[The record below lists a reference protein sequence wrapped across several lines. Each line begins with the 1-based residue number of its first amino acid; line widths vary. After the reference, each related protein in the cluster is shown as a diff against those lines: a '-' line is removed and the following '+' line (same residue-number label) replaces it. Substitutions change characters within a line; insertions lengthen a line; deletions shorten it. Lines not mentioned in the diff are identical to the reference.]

1 MAISRPLI
9 GAALMTTALMLN
21 GVKDGFAK
29 LLSGSYEPLML
40 LWMQVLFACLV
51 LLPVIV
57 SRYGLSILLP
67 RPLGLQIARAAV
79 LIIGVGCFYWAVRF
93 ISLADATA
101 MIFLAPLVVTALS
114 PLVLGEALGARRTI
128 AVIIGFLGILL
139 ILRPAFDGD
148 PKGYI
153 IGLAA
158 GFSIGLFYI
167 ANRKLA
173 PLTPQIVAAAY
184 PPLIGAIL
192 IAPLAP
198 FFWTTPVI
206 ADGGLIAAFLVLAT
220 LGQVMMISAF
230 AYAPANIIA
239 PFQYSQIIGAIA
251 FSVIVFGDFPGPWTW
266 SGIALI
272 AGAGIYIAVR
282 ETRIKGRAVPGT
294 ENMLP
299 S

>member
-1 MAISRPLI
+1 MHKSSPLI
-9 GAALMTTALMLN
+9 GASLMTTALMFN

-29 LLSGSYEPLML
+29 LLAGGYEPLML
-40 LWMQVLFACLV
+40 LWMQVLFACAV

-57 SRYGLSILLP
+57 ARYGFGILLP
-67 RPLGLQIARAAV
+67 RPFGLQVVRAGL

-114 PLVLGEALGARRTI
+114 PLVLGEALGARRTV
-128 AVIIGFLGILL
+128 AVITGFFGILL

-148 PKGYI
+148 PKGYL

-158 GFSIGLFYI
+158 GFFVGLFYI

-173 PLTPQIVAAAY
+173 PFSPQIVAAAY
-184 PPLIGAIL
+184 TPLIGAFL

-206 ADGGLIAAFLVLAT
+206 ADGGMIGAFLVLAT

-239 PFQYSQIIGAIA
+239 PFQYSQIIGAIG
-251 FSVIVFGDFPGPWTW
+251 FSVIVFGEFPGPWTW
-266 SGIALI
+266 SGLALI
-272 AGAGIYIAVR
+272 AGSGIYIALR
-282 ETRIKGRAVPGT
+282 ETKIKAAAPG
-294 ENMLP
+294 
-299 S
+299 

>member
-1 MAISRPLI
+1 
-9 GAALMTTALMLN
+9 
-21 GVKDGFAK
+21 
-29 LLSGSYEPLML
+29 ML
-40 LWMQVLFACLV
+40 LWMQVLFACVV

-57 SRYGLSILLP
+57 SRYGLGILLP
-67 RPLGLQIARAAV
+67 RPFGLQVARAGV

-114 PLVLGEALGARRTI
+114 PLVLGEALGVRRTT
-128 AVIIGFLGILL
+128 AVVIGFLGILL
-139 ILRPAFDGD
+139 ILRPAFDGE

-153 IGLAA
+153 IGLGA

-173 PLTPQIVAAAY
+173 PFSPQIVAAAY
-184 PPLIGAIL
+184 TPLIGAVL

-206 ADGGLIAAFLVLAT
+206 ADGGMIAAFLVLAT

-230 AYAPANIIA
+230 SYAPANIIA
-239 PFQYSQIIGAIA
+239 PFQYSQIIGAIG
-251 FSVIVFGDFPGPWTW
+251 FSVIVFGEIPGPWTW
-266 SGIALI
+266 SGLALI
-272 AGAGIYIAVR
+272 AGSGIYIAVR
-282 ETRIKGRAVPGT
+282 ETKIKNAQTG
-294 ENMLP
+294 
-299 S
+299 

>member
-1 MAISRPLI
+1 MI
-9 GAALMTTALMLN
+9 GASLMTTALIFN

-40 LWMQVLFACLV
+40 LWMQLLFACVV

-57 SRYGLSILLP
+57 RRHGVSILLP
-67 RPLGLQIARAAV
+67 KPFMLQVLRASV
-79 LIIGVGCFYWAVRF
+79 LVIGVGCFYWSLRF

-114 PLVLGEALGARRTI
+114 PLVLDEALGKRRSI
-128 AVIIGFLGILL
+128 AVVIGFLGILL

-148 PKGYI
+148 PKGYM

-173 PLTPQIVAAAY
+173 AYTPQIVAAAY
-184 PPLIGAIL
+184 TPLIGAIL
-192 IAPLAP
+192 VAPLAP
-198 FFWTTPVI
+198 LFWTAPLI
-206 ADGGLIAAFLVLAT
+206 EDGGLIVAFLVLAT
-220 LGQVMMISAF
+220 LGQAMMISAF

-239 PFQYSQIIGAIA
+239 PFQYSQIIGAIG
-251 FSVIVFGDFPGPWTW
+251 FSVIVFNDFPGPWTW

-282 ETRIKGRAVPGT
+282 ETRTKDGQKPRAAG
-294 ENMLP
+294 
-299 S
+299 

>member
-1 MAISRPLI
+1 MNKSSPLI
-9 GAALMTTALMLN
+9 GASLMTTALMFN

-29 LLSGSYEPLML
+29 LLSDGYEPLML

-57 SRYGLSILLP
+57 SRYGLGILLP
-67 RPLGLQIARAAV
+67 RPFGLQVVRAAV

-114 PLVLGEALGARRTI
+114 PLVLGEALGARRTT
-128 AVIIGFLGILL
+128 AVIIGFLGMLL

-153 IGLAA
+153 IGLGA
-158 GFSIGLFYI
+158 GFCVGLFYI

-173 PLTPQIVAAAY
+173 SYTPQIVAAAY
-184 PPLIGAIL
+184 TPLIGAFL

-198 FFWTTPVI
+198 LFWTTPAV
-206 ADGGLIAAFLVLAT
+206 ADGGMIAAFLVLAT

-230 AYAPANIIA
+230 SYAAASIIA
-239 PFQYSQIIGAIA
+239 PFQYSQIIGALG
-251 FSVIVFGDFPGPWTW
+251 FSVIVFREFPGPWTW
-266 SGIALI
+266 SGLALI
-272 AGAGIYIAVR
+272 AGAGIYIALR
-282 ETRIKGRAVPGT
+282 ETKVK
-294 ENMLP
+294 N
-299 S
+299 

>member
-1 MAISRPLI
+1 MTKSSPLI
-9 GAALMTTALMLN
+9 GASLMTTALMSN

-29 LLSGSYEPLML
+29 LLSGGYEPLML

-57 SRYGLSILLP
+57 SRYGISILLP
-67 RPLGLQIARAAV
+67 RPLGLQIARATA

-114 PLVLGEALGARRTI
+114 PVVLGEALGVRRTI
-128 AVIIGFLGILL
+128 AVIIGFLGIVL

-167 ANRKLA
+167 ATRKLA
-173 PLTPQIVAAAY
+173 AYTPQIVAAAY
-184 PPLIGAIL
+184 TPLIGAFL

-198 FFWTTPVI
+198 FFWTTPVA
-206 ADGGLIAAFLVLAT
+206 ADGGMIAAFLVLAT

-230 AYAPANIIA
+230 SYAPANIIA
-239 PFQYSQIIGAIA
+239 PFQYSQIIGAIG

-282 ETRIKGRAVPGT
+282 ETKIKAAAPG
-294 ENMLP
+294 
-299 S
+299 

>member
-1 MAISRPLI
+1 
-9 GAALMTTALMLN
+9 
-21 GVKDGFAK
+21 
-29 LLSGSYEPLML
+29 
-40 LWMQVLFACLV
+40 
-51 LLPVIV
+51 
-57 SRYGLSILLP
+57 
-67 RPLGLQIARAAV
+67 
-79 LIIGVGCFYWAVRF
+79 
-93 ISLADATA
+93 

-114 PLVLGEALGARRTI
+114 PVVLGEALGVRRTI
-128 AVIIGFLGILL
+128 AVIIGFLGIVL

-167 ANRKLA
+167 ATRKLA
-173 PLTPQIVAAAY
+173 AYTPQIVAAAY
-184 PPLIGAIL
+184 TPLIGAFL

-198 FFWTTPVI
+198 FFWTTPVA
-206 ADGGLIAAFLVLAT
+206 ADGGMIAAFLVLAT

-230 AYAPANIIA
+230 SYAPANIIA
-239 PFQYSQIIGAIA
+239 PFQYSQIIGAIG

-282 ETRIKGRAVPGT
+282 ETKIKAAAPG
-294 ENMLP
+294 
-299 S
+299 

>member
-1 MAISRPLI
+1 MNKSSPLI
-9 GAALMTTALMLN
+9 GASLMTTALMFN

-29 LLSGSYEPLML
+29 QLSGGYEPLML
-40 LWMQVLFACLV
+40 LWMQVLFACVV

-57 SRYGLSILLP
+57 SRYGLGILLP
-67 RPLGLQIARAAV
+67 RPFGLQVARAGV

-114 PLVLGEALGARRTI
+114 PLVLGEALGVRRTT
-128 AVIIGFLGILL
+128 AVVIGFLGILL
-139 ILRPAFDGD
+139 ILRPAFDGE

-153 IGLAA
+153 IGLGA

-173 PLTPQIVAAAY
+173 PFSPQIVAAAY
-184 PPLIGAIL
+184 TPLIGAVL

-206 ADGGLIAAFLVLAT
+206 ADGGMIAAFLVLAT

-230 AYAPANIIA
+230 SYAPANIIA
-239 PFQYSQIIGAIA
+239 PFQYSQIIGAIG
-251 FSVIVFGDFPGPWTW
+251 FSVIVFGEIPGPWTW
-266 SGIALI
+266 SGLALI
-272 AGAGIYIAVR
+272 AGSGIYIAVR
-282 ETRIKGRAVPGT
+282 ETKIKNAQTG
-294 ENMLP
+294 
-299 S
+299 

>member
-1 MAISRPLI
+1 MNKSSPLI
-9 GAALMTTALMLN
+9 GASLMTTALMFN
-21 GVKDGFAK
+21 GVMDGFAK
-29 LLSGSYEPLML
+29 LLSDGYEPLML

-57 SRYGLSILLP
+57 SRYGLGILLP
-67 RPLGLQIARAAV
+67 RPFGLQVVRAAV

-114 PLVLGEALGARRTI
+114 PLVLGEALGARRTT
-128 AVIIGFLGILL
+128 AVIIGFLGMLL

-153 IGLAA
+153 IGLGA
-158 GFSIGLFYI
+158 GFCVGLFYI

-173 PLTPQIVAAAY
+173 SYTPQIVAAAY
-184 PPLIGAIL
+184 TPLIGAFL

-198 FFWTTPVI
+198 LFWTTPAV
-206 ADGGLIAAFLVLAT
+206 ADGGMIAAFLVLAT

-230 AYAPANIIA
+230 SYAAASIIA
-239 PFQYSQIIGAIA
+239 PFQYSQIIGALG
-251 FSVIVFGDFPGPWTW
+251 FSVIVFGEFPGPWTW
-266 SGIALI
+266 SGLALI
-272 AGAGIYIAVR
+272 ASAGIYIALR
-282 ETRIKGRAVPGT
+282 ETKVK
-294 ENMLP
+294 N
-299 S
+299 